1 MDLTTILFIL
11 SLPFVLLTVYFGTK
25 NDFYESENYKGDGCA
40 HDVKRWLSYELP
52 LNTQVHLLSN
62 CQTGLYIS
70 SVIFLPAILHV
81 SKSFIRIEYNDGLVI
96 PLTSGLA
103 PGPCLYVPII
113 NQ

>member
-40 HDVKRWLSYELP
+40 HDVKRWIYYQSP

-62 CQTGLYIS
+62 CQTGLNIS
-70 SVIFLPAILHV
+70 FVIFSPAFLHV
-81 SKSFIRIEYNDGLVI
+81 AKFFMGIECKEGLVI
-96 PLTSGLA
+96 PLTSGLL
-103 PGPCLYVPII
+103 PGPCL
-113 NQ
+113 